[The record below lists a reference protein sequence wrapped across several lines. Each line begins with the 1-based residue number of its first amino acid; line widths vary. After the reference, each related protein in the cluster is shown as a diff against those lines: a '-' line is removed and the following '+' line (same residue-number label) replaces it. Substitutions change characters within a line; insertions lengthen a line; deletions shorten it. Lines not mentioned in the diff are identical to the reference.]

1 MANTGKIKNLL
12 IADDHPIFR
21 KGLIDL
27 LKTSFPKANI
37 IECRNGAEALEGIFN
52 FKPEIAILDINMPEG
67 NGLDVCKRAL
77 KQQSDTK
84 IIILTMYREKEMIKN
99 AMLSG
104 ASGYILKDNA
114 VDEIM
119 DCVAAVL
126 EGEKYIGTAMQ
137 DHHNE
142 LAVDD
147 KKKQLLIESI
157 QALSQAELKT
167 LKLVSQNKT
176 SKEISELLFLSEK
189 TIENYRSRICQ
200 KLELPPRNN
209 SLVIW
214 ISENKELLSYISEF

>member
-1 MANTGKIKNLL
+1 MSSIKTLL

-21 KGLIDL
+21 KGLMDL
-27 LKTSFPKANI
+27 LQHSFPKVKI
-37 IECRNGAEALEGIFN
+37 IECHNGTEAIDGILKQ
-52 FKPEIAILDINMPEG
+52 KPDIAILDINMPEA
-67 NGLDVCKRAL
+67 NGLDVCKRVI
-77 KQQSDTK
+77 KEQSTTK
-84 IIILTMYREKEMIKN
+84 IIILTMYQEKEMIKN

-104 ASGYILKDNA
+104 AMGYILKDNA

-119 DCVAAVL
+119 DCVNTVAN
-126 EGEKYIGTAMQ
+126 GENYIGTAMLPY
-137 DHHNE
+137 HNE
-142 LAVDD
+142 LSIED
-147 KKKQLLIESI
+147 KKKQQLVEGLK
-157 QALSQAELKT
+157 ALSQAELKT

-189 TIENYRSRICQ
+189 TVENYRSRICQ

>member
-1 MANTGKIKNLL
+1 MSQVKTLL

-21 KGLIDL
+21 KGLMDL
-27 LKTSFPKANI
+27 LQNSFPKVKI
-37 IECRNGAEALEGIFN
+37 IECHNGAEAINGILKQ
-52 FKPEIAILDINMPEG
+52 KPDIAILDINMPEA
-67 NGLDVCKRAL
+67 NGLDVCKHVI
-77 KQQSDTK
+77 KEQSTTK
-84 IIILTMYREKEMIKN
+84 IIILTMYQEKEMIKN

-104 ASGYILKDNA
+104 AMGYILKDNA

-119 DCVAAVL
+119 DCVNTVA
-126 EGEKYIGTAMQ
+126 EGETYIGTAMLPY
-137 DHHNE
+137 HTE
-142 LAVDD
+142 LSIED
-147 KKKQLLIESI
+147 KKKQQLVEGLKT
-157 QALSQAELKT
+157 LSQAELKT

-189 TIENYRSRICQ
+189 TVENYRSRICQ

>member
-1 MANTGKIKNLL
+1 MANQIQIKTLL

-27 LKTSFPKANI
+27 LQTAFPSVKI
-37 IECRNGAEALEGIFN
+37 TECHNGAEAIDGILKQ
-52 FKPEIAILDINMPEG
+52 KPEVAILDINMPEA
-67 NGLDVCKRAL
+67 NGLDVCKCVL
-77 KQQSDTK
+77 KEHSDTK
-84 IIILTMYREKEMIKN
+84 VIILTMYREKEMIKN

-104 ASGYILKDNA
+104 ALGYILKDTA
-114 VDEIM
+114 GDELVDCINT
-119 DCVAAVL
+119 VL
-126 EGEKYIGTAMQ
+126 VGDKYIGTAMLP
-137 DHHNE
+137 HHTE
-142 LAVDD
+142 LTIED
-147 KKKQLLIESI
+147 KKKQQLVEGLKN
-157 QALSQAELKT
+157 LSQAELKT

>member
-1 MANTGKIKNLL
+1 MAKNLQINSLL

-27 LKTSFPKANI
+27 LEHAFPFAKI
-37 IECRNGAEALEGIFN
+37 IECHNGAEAIESIVKLN
-52 FKPEIAILDINMPEG
+52 PQIAILDINMPEA
-67 NGLDVCKRAL
+67 NGLDVCKRVL
-77 KQQSDTK
+77 KENSYTK

-104 ASGYILKDNA
+104 ALGYILKDTA
-114 VDEIM
+114 GDEIV
-119 DCVAAVL
+119 DCINTVS
-126 EGEKYIGTAMQ
+126 GGDKYIGTAMLP
-137 DHHNE
+137 HHTE
-142 LAVDD
+142 LSVED
-147 KKKQLLIESI
+147 KKKQQLIDGLKH
-157 QALSQAELKT
+157 LSQAELKT

-214 ISENKELLSYISEF
+214 INENKELLSYISEF

>member
-1 MANTGKIKNLL
+1 MANPIHIKTLL

-21 KGLIDL
+21 KGLMDL
-27 LKTSFPKANI
+27 LQSSFPKVKI
-37 IECRNGAEALEGIFN
+37 IECHNGTEAVDGIIKL
-52 FKPEIAILDINMPEG
+52 KPEIAILDINMPEI
-67 NGLDVCKRAL
+67 NGLDVCKRVL
-77 KQQSDTK
+77 KEQSSTR

-119 DCVAAVL
+119 DCVNEVL
-126 EGEKYIGTAMQ
+126 KGEKYIGTAMQ
-137 DHHNE
+137 PHHKE
-142 LAVDD
+142 LTIED
-147 KKKQLLIESI
+147 KKKQQLVDGL
-157 QALSQAELKT
+157 QTLSQAELKT

>member
-1 MANTGKIKNLL
+1 MSSIKTLL

-21 KGLIDL
+21 KGLMDL
-27 LKTSFPKANI
+27 LQHSFPKVKI
-37 IECRNGAEALEGIFN
+37 IECHNGTEAIDGILKQ
-52 FKPEIAILDINMPEG
+52 KPDIAVLDINMPEA
-67 NGLDVCKRAL
+67 NGLDVCKRVIK
-77 KQQSDTK
+77 KQSTTK
-84 IIILTMYREKEMIKN
+84 IIILTMYQEKEMIKN

-104 ASGYILKDNA
+104 AMGYILKDNA

-119 DCVAAVL
+119 DCVNTVAN
-126 EGEKYIGTAMQ
+126 GENYIGTAMLPY
-137 DHHNE
+137 HNE
-142 LAVDD
+142 LSIED
-147 KKKQLLIESI
+147 KKKQQLVEGLK
-157 QALSQAELKT
+157 ALSQAELKT

-189 TIENYRSRICQ
+189 TVENYRSRICQ

>member
-1 MANTGKIKNLL
+1 MAKNLQINSLL

-27 LKTSFPKANI
+27 LEHAFPFAKI
-37 IECRNGAEALEGIFN
+37 IECHNGAEAIESILKLN
-52 FKPEIAILDINMPEG
+52 PQIAILDINMPEA
-67 NGLDVCKRAL
+67 NGLDVCKRVL
-77 KQQSDTK
+77 KENSYTK

-104 ASGYILKDNA
+104 ALGYILKDTA
-114 VDEIM
+114 GDEIV
-119 DCVAAVL
+119 DCINTVL
-126 EGEKYIGTAMQ
+126 GGDKYIATAMLP
-137 DHHNE
+137 HHTE
-142 LAVDD
+142 LSVED
-147 KKKQLLIESI
+147 KKKQQLIDGLKN
-157 QALSQAELKT
+157 LSQAELKT

-214 ISENKELLSYISEF
+214 INENKELLSYISEF

>member
-1 MANTGKIKNLL
+1 MANPVQIKTLL

-27 LKTSFPKANI
+27 LQNSFPKVKI
-37 IECRNGAEALEGIFN
+37 IECHNGAEAINGILKL
-52 FKPEIAILDINMPEG
+52 KPEIAILDINMPEA
-67 NGLDVCKRAL
+67 NGLDVCKKVL
-77 KQQSDTK
+77 KEQSATK

-104 ASGYILKDNA
+104 ASGYILKENA

-119 DCVAAVL
+119 DCVNTVL
-126 EGEKYIGTAMQ
+126 NNEKYIGTAMLP
-137 DHHNE
+137 HHTE
-142 LAVDD
+142 LSTED
-147 KKKQLLIESI
+147 KKKQQLVDGLKN
-157 QALSQAELKT
+157 LSQAELKT

>member
-1 MANTGKIKNLL
+1 MANSTQIKTLL

-27 LKTSFPKANI
+27 LQTAFPKVKI
-37 IECRNGAEALEGIFN
+37 TECHNGAEAIDGILKQ
-52 FKPEIAILDINMPEG
+52 KPEIAILDINMPEA
-67 NGLDVCKRAL
+67 NGLDVCKRVL
-77 KQQSDTK
+77 KENSDTK

-104 ASGYILKDNA
+104 ALGYILKDTA
-114 VDEIM
+114 GDEIV
-119 DCVAAVL
+119 DCINTVL
-126 EGEKYIGTAMQ
+126 EGEKYIGTAMLP
-137 DHHNE
+137 HHNE
-142 LAVDD
+142 LSIED
-147 KKKQLLIESI
+147 KKKQQLVDGLKN
-157 QALSQAELKT
+157 LSQAELKT

>member
-1 MANTGKIKNLL
+1 MSQVKTLL

-21 KGLIDL
+21 KGLMDL
-27 LKTSFPKANI
+27 LQHSFPKVKI
-37 IECRNGAEALEGIFN
+37 IECHNGAEAIDGILKQ
-52 FKPEIAILDINMPEG
+52 KPDIAILDINMPEA
-67 NGLDVCKRAL
+67 NGLDVCKQVI
-77 KQQSDTK
+77 KQQSATK
-84 IIILTMYREKEMIKN
+84 IIILTMYQEKEMIKN

-119 DCVAAVL
+119 DCVNTVIN
-126 EGEKYIGTAMQ
+126 GETYIGTAMLPY
-137 DHHNE
+137 HSE
-142 LAVDD
+142 LSIVD
-147 KKKQLLIESI
+147 KKKQQLIEGLKT
-157 QALSQAELKT
+157 LSQAELKT

-189 TIENYRSRICQ
+189 TVENYRSRICQ

>member
-1 MANTGKIKNLL
+1 MSQIKTLL

-21 KGLIDL
+21 KGLMDL
-27 LKTSFPKANI
+27 LQQSFPKVNI
-37 IECRNGAEALEGIFN
+37 IECHNGTEAIKGILKL
-52 FKPEIAILDINMPEG
+52 KPDIAILDINMPEA
-67 NGLDVCKRAL
+67 NGLEVCKQVV
-77 KQQSDTK
+77 KENTSTK
-84 IIILTMYREKEMIKN
+84 IIILTMYQEKEMIKN

-104 ASGYILKDNA
+104 AKGYILKDNA

-119 DCVAAVL
+119 DCVKTVL
-126 EGEKYIGTAMQ
+126 EGETYIGTAMLPY
-137 DHHNE
+137 NVE
-142 LAVDD
+142 LSLED
-147 KKKQLLIESI
+147 KKKQQLVEGLKT
-157 QALSQAELKT
+157 LSQAELKT

-189 TIENYRSRICQ
+189 TVENYRSRICQ

>member
-1 MANTGKIKNLL
+1 MANPIQIKHLL

-21 KGLIDL
+21 KGLMDL
-27 LKTSFPKANI
+27 LQNSFPKVKI
-37 IECRNGAEALEGIFN
+37 IECHNGTEAIDGILKI
-52 FKPEIAILDINMPEG
+52 KPEIAILDINMPG
-67 NGLDVCKRAL
+67 VNGLDVCKRVL
-77 KQQSDTK
+77 KQQSETR
-84 IIILTMYREKEMIKN
+84 IIILTMYQEKEMIKN

-119 DCVAAVL
+119 DCVNTVL
-126 EGEKYIGTAMQ
+126 KGEKFIGTAMQ
-137 DHHNE
+137 THHTE
-142 LAVDD
+142 LTIED
-147 KKKQLLIESI
+147 KKKQQLVESL
-157 QALSQAELKT
+157 QTLSQAELKT

>member
-1 MANTGKIKNLL
+1 MSSIKTLL

-21 KGLIDL
+21 KGLMDL
-27 LKTSFPKANI
+27 LQHSFPKVKI
-37 IECRNGAEALEGIFN
+37 IECHNGTEAIDGILKQN
-52 FKPEIAILDINMPEG
+52 PDIAVLDINMPEA
-67 NGLDVCKRAL
+67 NGLDVCKRVI
-77 KQQSDTK
+77 KEQSTTK
-84 IIILTMYREKEMIKN
+84 IIILTMYQEKEMIKN

-104 ASGYILKDNA
+104 AMGYILKDNA

-119 DCVAAVL
+119 DCVNTVAN
-126 EGEKYIGTAMQ
+126 GENYIGTAMLPY
-137 DHHNE
+137 HNE
-142 LAVDD
+142 LSIED
-147 KKKQLLIESI
+147 KKKQQLVEGLK
-157 QALSQAELKT
+157 ALSQAELKT

-189 TIENYRSRICQ
+189 TVENYRSRICQ

>member
-1 MANTGKIKNLL
+1 MNQVKTLL

-21 KGLIDL
+21 KGLMDL
-27 LKTSFPKANI
+27 LQHSFPKVKI
-37 IECRNGAEALEGIFN
+37 IECHNGAEAIDGILKQ
-52 FKPEIAILDINMPEG
+52 KPDIAILDINMPEA
-67 NGLDVCKRAL
+67 NGLDVCKRVI
-77 KQQSDTK
+77 KEQSTTK
-84 IIILTMYREKEMIKN
+84 IIILTMYQEKEMIKN

-104 ASGYILKDNA
+104 AMGYILKDNA

-119 DCVAAVL
+119 DCVNTVAN
-126 EGEKYIGTAMQ
+126 GENYIGTAMLPY
-137 DHHNE
+137 HNE
-142 LAVDD
+142 LSIED
-147 KKKQLLIESI
+147 KKKQQLVEGLK
-157 QALSQAELKT
+157 ALSQAELKT

-189 TIENYRSRICQ
+189 TVENYRSRICQ